1 MLLPKQ
7 SANYRFF
14 HEFWHTYR
22 RDSKKLNSYIMQK
35 FTLTSI
41 FFLVLTLNH
50 WGQRLDYDHSSKWFF
65 GINAGATWSCTD
77 VENETNGGWGLTL
90 GKSFNY
96 KTGRRV
102 SFDLRGRYLHGN
114 WYGQDYDTSNLNS
127 YIDGPLSAYKDSF
140 NMTAHNFY
148 NDQHRLAFELVLHA
162 NRFAERTNWDP
173 YIFGGI
179 GVTWR
184 QTWGNLS
191 YNDSSLYDYPDMV
204 AGGNIASAITTN
216 MDNSY
221 ETRLDQLSGF
231 KWNATWMPS
240 LGIGIGYIIGPRFSI
255 GIEHKT
261 TFTGMDDWDG
271 VVSSNRIKNDWYHY
285 TSGYMQFRFKT
296 REKEPKPEEQ
306 VNTVNN
312 INNFTTN
319 CIAPTLSIR
328 DKQFTSTLSTA
339 SFSLGTTQIG
349 QSNQLTVKDQQG
361 NLVPFAF
368 NPNTRELAVNTSLK
382 PGVNTFTV
390 YAQNECGSATETIQ
404 ITYNDCQ
411 FPQIILTSPLK
422 DSSTA
427 VLSNTINVGAFI
439 EHTTL
444 NNISFFINGVK
455 SQAFAFNAANHAF
468 QATVALTPGKN
479 LIKVEASNPCGSS
492 YAVTEVI
499 YNNCITPQLQLINPS
514 SSGITVS
521 TAAQKIQIKTIGFN
535 AKTELS
541 VLLNGQATNAFTW
554 INNVI
559 EIPVT
564 LKPGNNTITIN
575 GTNLCGSESLVLVMN
590 YQECQAPVL
599 TLQTPNSANIT
610 VSKALYTLKV
620 KTQHQKAINLMVNN
634 SIVTNYTLN
643 AASGILEYSFTLN
656 PGLNIVSITSS
667 NGCGVDIESLN
678 ITYQACN
685 TPTVAITSTGGTTA
699 NQGFLFSAN
708 TVNIANSQEI
718 KVTQNGT
725 AIPFTFV
732 NGSIQA
738 IATLAAGPNVFNVT
752 VLNGCGTQ
760 TQTQNIV
767 FNNCVSPTISLVQ
780 PTASG
785 ITVNEAAYQVQCALS
800 GVNNTSE
807 ITFKVNGLAKPFQF
821 INNMLTASLTLTLGI
836 NTISVSV
843 KNACGNDSES
853 FNITYKQC
861 LAPSIVLTNPI
872 QTTLTTTQ
880 NTANILFTA
889 INCSTT
895 SQIVITKNG
904 NVIPF
909 TFLNGVGSL
918 TASLTPGLNTYTLT
932 ATNDCGKDIAN
943 VNLTYDNCVAPIIA
957 INSPIPST
965 TASQS
970 LVVSAAIQHV
980 TNVNQIALLLNGF
993 SVPFTF
999 NNSQLNAT
1007 LTLVAGVNT
1016 VSLSVSNTCGSDVKA
1031 KTIEFTPCK
1040 SPTISITQPN
1050 NSGLT
1055 VSAEGYTLQA
1065 QINNADQA
1073 NQLSL
1078 TLNGTPITNFQFS
1091 NGILTAP
1098 VSLSNGIN
1106 TLNLF
1111 VNNGCGVDQAS
1122 TTIQLSTCNSPVVS
1136 LSSMSGQTVST
1147 ATYTLIATVQEVAIA
1162 QGITL
1167 TLNGQV
1173 TQFNLLNG
1181 SVNSTFTLQPGVNNI
1196 MLSGTNG
1203 CGTDTKSMQI
1213 TYVPCTAPTLSLQGT
1228 NATVTNAAY
1237 VFNATVNGVSAQQ
1250 LTLTHNGNPVQN
1262 VSLNGNTLT
1271 ASLTLQPGTNSIVLF
1286 AQNTCGTDRGELNVI
1301 YQNCTAPTVGISL
1314 LNDTVAQGV
1323 YAFMANLT
1331 NMPSNQGITLS
1342 LNGQNI
1348 PSFNY
1353 SNSTLTASL
1362 NLANEGNTITLNAI
1376 NACGNATQNAS
1387 VYYNHCQAPNIIVTS
1402 ALQTS
1407 DGNYQYV
1414 ATLEHVYDIEGVY
1427 FTYNGQNVPFSF
1439 ENGVL
1444 TANVTLNPGTNTF
1457 YITASNNCGTDTET
1471 TTVTFANCTLPEI
1484 TINGSIA
1491 NGGSSTSSS
1500 VVINASVNGYD
1511 GSTTVQVTKNGNVV
1525 NGLSWATGS
1534 ISQNVNLS
1542 DGLNTITIT
1551 ATNACGTDTET
1562 YTVTKCKTPTI
1573 SLVSP
1578 ASNVTNVSLAAYVL
1592 TFNIQNVSNA
1602 NEISLTQNGS
1612 TLTGI
1617 SLVGS
1622 IATLPVMLQAGANNF
1637 NLSVTTA
1644 CGSTQTSFTINYT
1657 ANVAP
1662 PTNNPNTNDNNGGVE
1677 KPTNSPQNN
1686 QPKPASTPNKGGGGS
1701 VPNNTP
1707 TPAKEVKP
1715 AVTPAPAPN
1724 NTPTPAKE
1732 VKPAVTPSPAPN
1744 NTPTPAKEVKPAVIP
1759 TPAPNNT
1766 PTPAKEVK
1774 PAATPTPAPNNKP
1787 TPAKEVK
1794 PATNTTPI
1802 PVNETKP
1809 AEGGGA
1815 EKSAVPTKPV
1825 KGGGK

>member
-1 MLLPKQ
+1 
-7 SANYRFF
+7 
-14 HEFWHTYR
+14 
-22 RDSKKLNSYIMQK
+22 MQK

-77 VENETNGGWGLTL
+77 VENETNGGWGFTL
-90 GKSFNY
+90 GKSYNW

-114 WYGQDYDTSNLNS
+114 WYGQDYDTSSLNS
-127 YIDGPLSAYKDSF
+127 YISGPLSAYKDSF

-231 KWNATWMPS
+231 KWNAKWMPS
-240 LGIGIGYIIGPRFSI
+240 LGIGLGYIVGPRFSI

-296 REKEPKPEEQ
+296 REKEPKPDEQ

-328 DKQFTSTLSTA
+328 NKQFTSTSSTA
-339 SFSLGTTQIG
+339 SFTLGTTQIG
-349 QSNQLTVKDQQG
+349 QSNQLTVKDQLG
-361 NLVPFAF
+361 NLVPFTF
-368 NPNTRELAVNTSLK
+368 NPNTRELTVNTTLK
-382 PGVNTFTV
+382 PGVNTFMV

-411 FPQIILTSPLK
+411 FPQIILTSPIQ
-422 DSSTA
+422 DSSVT

-439 EHTTL
+439 QHATL
-444 NNISFFINGVK
+444 NNISFFVNGVK
-455 SQAFAFNAANHAF
+455 SQAFAFNAANHTF

-492 YAVTEVI
+492 YAATEVI
-499 YNNCITPQLQLINPS
+499 YNNCITPQLQLINPT

-554 INNVI
+554 VNNII

-575 GTNLCGSESLVLVMN
+575 GTNLCGSESLIIAMN

-599 TLQTPNSANIT
+599 TLQTPNSANST
-610 VSKALYTLKV
+610 VSKAPFTLKV
-620 KTQHQKAINLMVNN
+620 KTQHQKAINLIVNN
-634 SIVTNYTLN
+634 NIITNYTLN

-678 ITYQACN
+678 ITYNPCN
-685 TPTVAITSTGGTTA
+685 VPTVAITSIGGTTA

-708 TVNIANSQEI
+708 ATNITNSQEI
-718 KVTQNGT
+718 KVTQNGS
-725 AIPFTFV
+725 AIPFTFA
-732 NGSIQA
+732 NGSIQS
-738 IATLAAGPNVFNVT
+738 IATLAAGANVFNVT
-752 VLNGCGTQ
+752 VSNGCGTQ
-760 TQTQNIV
+760 TQTQNII
-767 FNNCVSPTISLVQ
+767 FNNCITPNISLIQ
-780 PTASG
+780 PVASG
-785 ITVNEAAYQVQCALS
+785 ITVNEAVYQVQCALT
-800 GVNNTSE
+800 GVNNASE
-807 ITFKVNGLAKPFQF
+807 ITFKVNGTAKPFQF
-821 INNMLTASLTLTLGI
+821 INNLVTASLSLNAGL
-836 NTISVSV
+836 NTVSISV
-843 KNACGNDSES
+843 KNSCGNDSES
-853 FNITYKQC
+853 LNITYKQC
-861 LAPSIVLTNPI
+861 LVPSIVITNPI
-872 QTTLTTTQ
+872 QAAATTTQ
-880 NTANILFTA
+880 NTTDVSFTA
-889 INCSTT
+889 INCSAS

-904 NVIPF
+904 SVIPF
-909 TFLNGVGSL
+909 NFLNGVGSF
-918 TASLTPGLNTYTLT
+918 TASLVPGLNTYTLT

-943 VNLTYDNCVAPIIA
+943 VNITYDNCVAPVITLS
-957 INSPIPST
+957 NPIPSNT
-965 TASQS
+965 STQS
-970 LVVSAAIQHV
+970 LAVSAVIQHV
-980 TNVNQIALLLNGF
+980 TNVNQIALLLNGVG
-993 SVPFTF
+993 VPFTF
-999 NNSQLNAT
+999 NNGQLNAN
-1007 LTLVAGVNT
+1007 LTLVAGTNS
-1016 VSLSVSNTCGSDVKA
+1016 VSLAVTNSCGTDVKT
-1031 KTIEFTPCK
+1031 KTLVFTPCK
-1040 SPTISITQPN
+1040 APTISIMQPS
-1050 NSGLT
+1050 NSGLSVSSAGFT
-1055 VSAEGYTLQA
+1055 VQA
-1065 QINNADQA
+1065 QLENVLQA
-1073 NQLSL
+1073 NQVSM
-1078 TLNGTPITNFQFS
+1078 TLNGNLITNVQLI
-1091 NGILTAP
+1091 NGVLTAP
-1098 VSLSNGIN
+1098 VTLTNGVN
-1106 TLNLF
+1106 TISIF
-1111 VNNGCGVDQAS
+1111 ANNGCGVDQAS
-1122 TTIQLSTCNSPVVS
+1122 TTLQLSTCNSPVVS
-1136 LSSMSGQTVST
+1136 LTNLSGQTVST
-1147 ATYTLIATVQEVAIA
+1147 ATYTINASVQEVANA
-1162 QGITL
+1162 QGLTL

-1173 TQFNLLNG
+1173 TPLTFLNG
-1181 SVNSTFTLQPGVNNI
+1181 SINSTFTLQPGVNNI

-1203 CGTDTKSMQI
+1203 CGTDTKSMQV
-1213 TYVPCTAPTLSLQGT
+1213 TYVPCTAPTLTLQGT
-1228 NATVTNAAY
+1228 NTTVTSAAY
-1237 VFNATVNGVSAQQ
+1237 VFNATVNGVNAQQ
-1250 LTLTHNGNPVQN
+1250 LTLTLNGNPIQN
-1262 VSLNGNTLT
+1262 ISLNGNTLT
-1271 ASLTLQPGTNSIVLF
+1271 ASLTLQAGSNSIVLF
-1286 AQNTCGTDRGELNVI
+1286 AQNTCGSDRKELTVI
-1301 YQNCTAPTVGISL
+1301 YQNCTAPTVGISQ
-1314 LNDTVAQGV
+1314 LNDTVAQGI
-1323 YAFMANLT
+1323 YAFVANLT
-1331 NMPSNQGITLS
+1331 NMPNSQGITLS

-1348 PSFNY
+1348 SNFNY
-1353 SNSTLTASL
+1353 SNGVLTASL
-1362 NLANEGNTITLNAI
+1362 NLANEGNTITLNAT
-1376 NACGNATQNAS
+1376 NACGSASQNAA

-1402 ALQTS
+1402 ALQAS

-1427 FTYNGQNVPFSF
+1427 FTINGQNVPFTF
-1439 ENGVL
+1439 ENGVI
-1444 TANVTLNPGTNTF
+1444 TANVTLNPGSNTF
-1457 YITASNNCGTDTET
+1457 FITAGNNCGTDTET
-1471 TTVTFANCTLPEI
+1471 TTVIFANCTLPEI

-1491 NGGSSTSSS
+1491 NGGSSTASS
-1500 VVINASVNGYD
+1500 VMINASVNGYD
-1511 GSTTVQVTKNGNVV
+1511 GNTSVQVTKNGNVV

-1542 DGLNTITIT
+1542 DGLNTIIIT
-1551 ATNACGTDTET
+1551 ATNACGTDSET
-1562 YTVTKCKTPTI
+1562 YTVTKCKAPTI

-1602 NEISLTQNGS
+1602 NELSLTQNGS

-1617 SLVGS
+1617 SLGGS

-1662 PTNNPNTNDNNGGVE
+1662 PTNNPNTNNNNGGIE

-1686 QPKPASTPNKGGGGS
+1686 QPKPVNTPNKGGGGTA
-1701 VPNNTP
+1701 PNNTPTPAPATNNKP

-1715 AVTPAPAPN
+1715 VATPAPAPN

-1732 VKPAVTPSPAPN
+1732 VKPAVTPTPAPN
-1744 NTPTPAKEVKPAVIP
+1744 NTPTPAKEVKPAVTP

-1766 PTPAKEVK
+1766 PTPAKD
-1774 PAATPTPAPNNKP
+1774 
-1787 TPAKEVK
+1787 VK
-1794 PATNTTPI
+1794 PATNTTPT
-1802 PVNETKP
+1802 PVKETKP
-1809 AEGGGA
+1809 AEGGGT
-1815 EKSAVPTKPV
+1815 EKTPVPTKPA

>member
-1 MLLPKQ
+1 MPLPKPR
-7 SANYRFF
+7 ANYRFF
-14 HEFWHTYR
+14 YEFWHTYR

-191 YNDSSLYDYPDMV
+191 YNDSSLYDYPDML

-231 KWNATWMPS
+231 KWNAKWMPS
-240 LGIGIGYIIGPRFSI
+240 LGIGLGYIIGPRFSI

-285 TSGYMQFRFKT
+285 TSGYMQFRFKA
-296 REKEPKPEEQ
+296 REKDPKPEEQ
-306 VNTVNN
+306 TNTVNN

-328 DKQFTSTLSTA
+328 EKQFTSTLSTA
-339 SFSLGTTQIG
+339 SFTLGTTQIG
-349 QSNQLTVKDQQG
+349 QTNQLTVKDQQG
-361 NLVPFAF
+361 NLVPFTF
-368 NPNTRELAVNTSLK
+368 NSTTRELTVNATLK
-382 PGVNTFTV
+382 PGLNTFTV
-390 YAQNECGSATETIQ
+390 YAQNECGSTSEMIQ

-411 FPQIILTSPLK
+411 FPQITLTNLIK
-422 DSSTA
+422 DSSIT
-427 VLSNTINVGAFI
+427 VTTNTINVGAI
-439 EHTTL
+439 IQHSTL
-444 NNISFFINGVK
+444 NGLTYFVNGTK
-455 SQAFAFNAANHAF
+455 SNGFVYNEANHAF
-468 QATVALTPGKN
+468 QATVSLNPGKN
-479 LIKVEASNPCGSS
+479 LIKIEANNPCGST

-499 YNNCITPQLQLINPS
+499 YNNCITPQLQLINPT

-521 TAAQKIQIKTIGFN
+521 TAAQKVQIKTIGFN
-535 AKTELS
+535 AKTEFS
-541 VLLNGQATNAFTW
+541 VLLNGQATNTFTW

-575 GTNLCGSESLVLVMN
+575 GTNPCGSESVVIAMN
-590 YQECQAPVL
+590 YQACQAPVL
-599 TLQTPNSANIT
+599 TLQTPNTANVIVT
-610 VSKALYTLKV
+610 KAAYTLKV
-620 KTQHQKAINLMVNN
+620 KTQHQTSINLMVNN
-634 SIVTNYTLN
+634 SIVTNYSLN

-685 TPTVAITSTGGTTA
+685 APTVSISSIGGTTA

-708 TVNIANSQEI
+708 TANIANSQEI

-725 AIPFTFV
+725 AIPFTFI
-732 NGSIQA
+732 NGNIQA

-752 VLNGCGTQ
+752 VINGCGTQ
-760 TQTQNIV
+760 TQTQNVV
-767 FNNCVSPTISLVQ
+767 FNNCVTPTISLVQ
-780 PTASG
+780 PTSSG
-785 ITVNEAAYQVQCALS
+785 ITVNEAGYQVQCALS
-800 GVNNTSE
+800 GVNNASE

-821 INNMLTASLTLTLGI
+821 INNMLTASLTLNLGI

-843 KNACGNDSES
+843 KNACGNDNES

-880 NTANILFTA
+880 NTANISFTA
-889 INCSTT
+889 INCSSA
-895 SQIVITKNG
+895 SQIVITQNG

-932 ATNDCGKDIAN
+932 ATNDCGRDIAN
-943 VNLTYDNCVAPIIA
+943 INLTYDNCVAPIIA

-970 LVVSAAIQHV
+970 LAVSAAIQNV
-980 TNVNQIALLLNGF
+980 TNVNQIALLLNGVG
-993 SVPFTF
+993 VPFTF
-999 NNSQLNAT
+999 NNGQLNAT
-1007 LTLVAGVNT
+1007 LTLVAGINN
-1016 VSLSVSNTCGSDVKA
+1016 VSLSVSNSCGSDVKS
-1031 KTIEFTPCK
+1031 KTIEFIPCK
-1040 SPTISITQPN
+1040 SPTITITQPN

-1055 VSAEGYTLQA
+1055 VSAAGYTLQA

-1073 NQLSL
+1073 NQISL

-1091 NGILTAP
+1091 NGTLTVP

-1106 TLNLF
+1106 TFNLF

-1136 LSSMSGQTVST
+1136 ISNVSGQTVST
-1147 ATYTLIATVQEVAIA
+1147 AAYTLNAAVQEVANA
-1162 QGITL
+1162 QGLTL

-1173 TQFNLLNG
+1173 TPFNLLNG
-1181 SVNSTFTLQPGVNNI
+1181 SINSTFTLQPGINNI
-1196 MLSGTNG
+1196 MLSATNG
-1203 CGTDTKSMQI
+1203 CGTDTKSMQV
-1213 TYVPCTAPTLSLQGT
+1213 TYVPCTAPTVNIQGT
-1228 NATVTNAAY
+1228 NATVTSAAY

-1250 LTLTHNGNPVQN
+1250 LSLTQNGNPVQN

-1271 ASLTLQPGTNSIVLF
+1271 ASLTLQAGSNSIVLF
-1286 AQNTCGTDRGELNVI
+1286 AQNTCGSDRKELTVI
-1301 YQNCTAPTVGISL
+1301 YQNCTAPTVGISQ
-1314 LNDTVAQGV
+1314 LNDTVAQGI
-1323 YAFMANLT
+1323 YAFVANLT
-1331 NMPSNQGITLS
+1331 NMPNSQGITLS

-1353 SNSTLTASL
+1353 ANGVLTASL
-1362 NLANEGNTITLNAI
+1362 NLANGANTISLNAI
-1376 NACGNATQNAS
+1376 NACGNASQNAS
-1387 VYYNHCQAPNIIVTS
+1387 VYYNHCQAPNIIVNS
-1402 ALQTS
+1402 ALQAS
-1407 DGNYQYV
+1407 DGNYQYDV
-1414 ATLEHVYDIEGVY
+1414 TLQNVYDIEGVY
-1427 FTYNGQNVPFSF
+1427 FTYNGQNVPFTF
-1439 ENGVL
+1439 ENGVII
-1444 TANVTLNPGTNTF
+1444 ANVTLNPGANTF

-1471 TTVTFANCTLPEI
+1471 TTVTFANCILPEI
-1484 TINGSIA
+1484 TMNGSIA
-1491 NGGSSTSSS
+1491 NGGSSTASS
-1500 VVINASVNGYD
+1500 VMINASVIGYD

-1562 YTVTKCKTPTI
+1562 YTVTKCKAPTI

-1578 ASNVTNVSLAAYVL
+1578 ASTVTNVSLAAYVL
-1592 TFNIQNVSNA
+1592 TFNVQNVTNV
-1602 NEISLTQNGS
+1602 NELNLTQNGMS
-1612 TLTGI
+1612 LPGI
-1617 SLVGS
+1617 TLVGS

-1637 NLSVTTA
+1637 NLSVNTG

-1662 PTNNPNTNDNNGGVE
+1662 PTNNTNDNNGGVE

-1701 VPNNTP
+1701 APNNTP

-1715 AVTPAPAPN
+1715 AVTPTPAPN

-1732 VKPAVTPSPAPN
+1732 VKPAVTP
-1744 NTPTPAKEVKPAVIP
+1744 
-1759 TPAPNNT
+1759 TPAPTN
-1766 PTPAKEVK
+1766 
-1774 PAATPTPAPNNKP
+1774 

-1794 PATNTTPI
+1794 PATNTNPTPAK
-1802 PVNETKP
+1802 ETKP
-1809 AEGGGA
+1809 VEGGGT
-1815 EKSAVPTKPV
+1815 EKLPIQNKPA

>member
-1 MLLPKQ
+1 MPLPKRR
-7 SANYRFF
+7 ANYRFF
-14 HEFWHTYR
+14 YEFWHTYR
-22 RDSKKLNSYIMQK
+22 RDSKKLKSYSMQK

-41 FFLVLTLNH
+41 FFIALTFNH
-50 WGQRLDYDHSSKWFF
+50 WGQRLDYDHSSNWFF

-90 GKSFNY
+90 GKSFNF

-102 SFDLRGRYLHGN
+102 SFDFRGRYLHGN
-114 WYGQDYDTSNLNS
+114 WYGQDYDTSTLNS
-127 YIDGPLSAYKDSF
+127 YIGGPLSAYKDSF

-191 YNDSSLYDYPDMV
+191 YNDSSLYDYPDML

-231 KWNATWMPS
+231 KWNAKWMPS

-271 VVSSNRIKNDWYHY
+271 VVSINRIKNDWYHY

-296 REKEPKPEEQ
+296 REKDPKPEEQ

-339 SFSLGTTQIG
+339 SFTLGTTQIG

-361 NLVPFAF
+361 NLVPFTF
-368 NPNTRELAVNTSLK
+368 NSTTRELTVSVALK
-382 PGVNTFTV
+382 PGINTFTIF
-390 YAQNECGSATETIQ
+390 AQNECGSTSEMIQ

-411 FPQIILTSPLK
+411 FPQITLTNLIK
-422 DSSTA
+422 DSSIT
-427 VLSNTINVGAFI
+427 VNTNTINVGAI
-439 EHTTL
+439 IQHSTL
-444 NNISFFINGVK
+444 NALNFFVNGIK
-455 SQAFAFNAANHAF
+455 SNGFAYNVANHAF
-468 QATVALTPGKN
+468 QATVSLNPGKN
-479 LIKVEASNPCGSS
+479 LIKIEANNPCGS
-492 YAVTEVI
+492 AFVVTEVI
-499 YNNCITPQLQLINPS
+499 YNNCITPQLQLINPT

-521 TAAQKIQIKTIGFN
+521 TAVQKVQIKTIGFN

-541 VLLNGQATNAFTW
+541 VLLNGQATNTFTW

-575 GTNLCGSESLVLVMN
+575 GTNPCGSESVVIAMN
-590 YQECQAPVL
+590 YQACQAPVL
-599 TLQTPNSANIT
+599 TLQTPNTANVIVT
-610 VSKALYTLKV
+610 KAAYTLKV
-620 KTQHQKAINLMVNN
+620 KTQHQTAINLMVNN

-685 TPTVAITSTGGTTA
+685 APTVSISSIGGTTA

-708 TVNIANSQEI
+708 TANIANSQEI

-725 AIPFTFV
+725 AIPFTFI
-732 NGSIQA
+732 NGNIQA

-752 VLNGCGTQ
+752 VINGCGTQ
-760 TQTQNIV
+760 TQTQNVV
-767 FNNCVSPTISLVQ
+767 FNNCVTPTISLVQ

-785 ITVNEAAYQVQCALS
+785 ITVNEAGYQVQCALS
-800 GVNNTSE
+800 GVNNASE

-821 INNMLTASLTLTLGI
+821 INNMLTASLTLNLGI

-843 KNACGNDSES
+843 KNACGNDNES

-880 NTANILFTA
+880 NTANIAFTA
-889 INCSTT
+889 INCSSA

-932 ATNDCGKDIAN
+932 ATNDCGRDIAN
-943 VNLTYDNCVAPIIA
+943 INLTYDNCVAPIIA

-970 LVVSAAIQHV
+970 LAVSAAIQNV
-980 TNVNQIALLLNGF
+980 TNVNQIALLLNGVG
-993 SVPFTF
+993 VPFTF
-999 NNSQLNAT
+999 NNGQLNAT
-1007 LTLVAGVNT
+1007 LTLVAGINN
-1016 VSLSVSNTCGSDVKA
+1016 VSLSVSNSCGSDVKS
-1031 KTIEFTPCK
+1031 KTIEFIPCK
-1040 SPTISITQPN
+1040 SPTITITQPN

-1055 VSAEGYTLQA
+1055 VSAAGYTLQA

-1073 NQLSL
+1073 NQISL

-1091 NGILTAP
+1091 NGTLTAP

-1106 TLNLF
+1106 TFNLF

-1136 LSSMSGQTVST
+1136 ISNVSGQTVST
-1147 ATYTLIATVQEVAIA
+1147 AAYTLNAAVQEVANA
-1162 QGITL
+1162 QGLTL

-1173 TQFNLLNG
+1173 TPFNLLNG
-1181 SVNSTFTLQPGVNNI
+1181 SVNSTFTLQPGINNI
-1196 MLSGTNG
+1196 MLSATNG
-1203 CGTDTKSMQI
+1203 CGTDTKSMQV
-1213 TYVPCTAPTLSLQGT
+1213 TYVPCTAPTVNIQGT
-1228 NATVTNAAY
+1228 NATMTSAAY

-1250 LTLTHNGNPVQN
+1250 LSLTQNGNPIQN
-1262 VSLNGNTLT
+1262 FSLIGNTLT

-1286 AQNTCGTDRGELNVI
+1286 AQNTCGSDRGELNVI
-1301 YQNCTAPTVGISL
+1301 YQNCMAPTVGISQ
-1314 LNDTVAQGV
+1314 LNDTVAQGI

-1331 NMPSNQGITLS
+1331 NMPNSQGITLS

-1353 SNSTLTASL
+1353 INGVLTASL
-1362 NLANEGNTITLNAI
+1362 NLANGANTISLNAI
-1376 NACGNATQNAS
+1376 NACGNASQNAS
-1387 VYYNHCQAPNIIVTS
+1387 VYYNHCQAPNIIVNS
-1402 ALQTS
+1402 ALQAS
-1407 DGNYQYV
+1407 DGNYQYDV
-1414 ATLEHVYDIEGVY
+1414 TLQNVYDIEGVY
-1427 FTYNGQNVPFSF
+1427 FTYNGQNVPFTF
-1439 ENGVL
+1439 ENGVI
-1444 TANVTLNPGTNTF
+1444 TANVTLNPGANTF

-1484 TINGSIA
+1484 TMNGSIA
-1491 NGGSSTSSS
+1491 NGGSSTTSS
-1500 VVINASVNGYD
+1500 VMINASVIGYD

-1562 YTVTKCKTPTI
+1562 YTVTKCKAPTI

-1578 ASNVTNVSLAAYVL
+1578 ASTVTNVSLAAYVL
-1592 TFNIQNVSNA
+1592 TFNVQNVTNV
-1602 NEISLTQNGS
+1602 NELNLTQNGMS
-1612 TLTGI
+1612 LPGI
-1617 SLVGS
+1617 TLVGS

-1637 NLSVTTA
+1637 NLSVNTG

-1662 PTNNPNTNDNNGGVE
+1662 PTNNTNDNNGGVE

-1701 VPNNTP
+1701 TPNNTP

-1715 AVTPAPAPN
+1715 AVTPTPAPN

-1732 VKPAVTPSPAPN
+1732 VKPAVTP
-1744 NTPTPAKEVKPAVIP
+1744 
-1759 TPAPNNT
+1759 TPAPTN
-1766 PTPAKEVK
+1766 
-1774 PAATPTPAPNNKP
+1774 

-1794 PATNTTPI
+1794 PATNTNPTPAK
-1802 PVNETKP
+1802 ETKP
-1809 AEGGGA
+1809 VEGGGT
-1815 EKSAVPTKPV
+1815 EKLPIQNKPA

>member
-1 MLLPKQ
+1 MPLPKPG
-7 SANYRFF
+7 ANYRFF
-14 HEFWHTYR
+14 YEFWHTYR
-22 RDSKKLNSYIMQK
+22 RDSKKLKSYTMQK

-41 FFLVLTLNH
+41 FFLALTLNH
-50 WGQRLDYDHSSKWFF
+50 WGQRLDYDHSSRWFF
-65 GINAGATWSCTD
+65 GINAGAAWSCTD

-90 GKSFNY
+90 GKSYNW
-96 KTGRRV
+96 KTGRRI

-114 WYGQDYDTSNLNS
+114 WYGQDYDTSTLNS
-127 YIDGPLSAYKDSF
+127 YIGGPLSAYKDSF

-204 AGGNIASAITTN
+204 AGGNFASAITTN

-231 KWNATWMPS
+231 KWNAKWMPS
-240 LGIGIGYIIGPRFSI
+240 LGFGIGYIIGPRFSI

-271 VVSSNRIKNDWYHY
+271 VVSTNRIKNDWYHY
-285 TSGYMQFRFKT
+285 TSGYMQFRFKA
-296 REKEPKPEEQ
+296 RDKDPKPDEQ

-328 DKQFTSTLSTA
+328 DKQFTSTLNTA
-339 SFSLGTTQIG
+339 SFTLGTTQIG

-361 NLVPFAF
+361 NIVPFTF
-368 NPNTRELAVNTSLK
+368 NSTTRELTVSTALK

-390 YAQNECGSATETIQ
+390 YAQNECGSTSEMIQ

-411 FPQIILTSPLK
+411 FPQIALTNLIK
-422 DSSTA
+422 DSSIT
-427 VLSNTINVGAFI
+427 VTNNTINVGAI
-439 EHTTL
+439 IQHSTL
-444 NNISFFINGVK
+444 NGLTYFVNGIK
-455 SQAFAFNAANHAF
+455 SNGFAYNEANHAF
-468 QATVALTPGKN
+468 QATVLLNPGKN
-479 LIKVEASNPCGSS
+479 LIKIEANNPCGSA
-492 YAVTEVI
+492 YAVTEVF
-499 YNNCITPQLQLINPS
+499 YNNCVTPQLQLINPT

-521 TAAQKIQIKTIGFN
+521 TAAQKVQIKTIGFN
-535 AKTELS
+535 AKTEFS
-541 VLLNGQATNAFTW
+541 VLLNGQATNTFTW

-575 GTNLCGSESLVLVMN
+575 GTNPCGSESVVIAMN
-590 YQECQAPVL
+590 YQACQAPVI
-599 TLQTPNSANIT
+599 TLQTPNTANVIVT
-610 VSKALYTLKV
+610 KAAYTLKL
-620 KTQHQKAINLMVNN
+620 KTQHQTAINLMVNN
-634 SIVTNYTLN
+634 SIITNYTLN

-685 TPTVAITSTGGTTA
+685 APTVSISSTGGTTA
-699 NQGFLFSAN
+699 NQGFLFTAN
-708 TVNIANSQEI
+708 TANIANSQEI

-725 AIPFTFV
+725 AIPFTFT
-732 NGSIQA
+732 NGNIQA

-760 TQTQNIV
+760 SQTQNVV
-767 FNNCVSPTISLVQ
+767 FNNCVTPTISLVQ
-780 PTASG
+780 PIASG
-785 ITVNEAAYQVQCALS
+785 ITVNEAGYQVQCVLS
-800 GVNNTSE
+800 GVNNASE
-807 ITFKVNGLAKPFQF
+807 ITFKVNGIAKPFQF
-821 INNMLTASLTLTLGI
+821 INNMLTASLTLNLGI
-836 NTISVSV
+836 NIISVSV
-843 KNACGNDSES
+843 KNACGNDSET

-861 LAPSIVLTNPI
+861 LAPSIVLTNPV

-880 NTANILFTA
+880 NTANISFTA
-889 INCSTT
+889 INCSSA

-904 NVIPF
+904 SVIPF
-909 TFLNGVGSL
+909 TFLNGVVSL
-918 TASLTPGLNTYTLT
+918 NASLTPGLNTYTLT

-943 VNLTYDNCVAPIIA
+943 VNITYDNCVAPIIT

-970 LVVSAAIQHV
+970 LVVSAAIQNV
-980 TNVNQIALLLNGF
+980 TNVNQIALLLNGVG
-993 SVPFTF
+993 VPFTF
-999 NNSQLNAT
+999 NNGQLNAT

-1016 VSLSVSNTCGSDVKA
+1016 VSLSVSNSCGTDVKA
-1031 KTIEFTPCK
+1031 KTIEFIPCK
-1040 SPTISITQPN
+1040 SPTITITQPN

-1055 VSAEGYTLQA
+1055 VSAAGYTLQA
-1065 QINNADQA
+1065 QINNANQA
-1073 NQLSL
+1073 NQISL

-1091 NGILTAP
+1091 NGTLTAP

-1106 TLNLF
+1106 TFNLF
-1111 VNNGCGVDQAS
+1111 VNNGCGVDQVS
-1122 TTIQLSTCNSPVVS
+1122 TTVQLSTCNSPVVS
-1136 LSSMSGQTVST
+1136 LSNVSGQTVST
-1147 ATYTLIATVQEVAIA
+1147 ATYALNATVQEVANA
-1162 QGITL
+1162 QGLTL

-1173 TQFNLLNG
+1173 TPFNLLNG
-1181 SVNSTFTLQPGVNNI
+1181 SVNATFTLQPGVNNI
-1196 MLSGTNG
+1196 MLSATNG
-1203 CGTDTKSMQI
+1203 CGTDTKSMQV
-1213 TYVPCTAPTLSLQGT
+1213 TYVPCTAPSVNLQGT
-1228 NATVTNAAY
+1228 NSTVTSAVY
-1237 VFNATVNGVSAQQ
+1237 VLNATVNGVSAQELN
-1250 LTLTHNGNPVQN
+1250 LTQNGNPVQN
-1262 VSLNGNTLT
+1262 FSINGNALT
-1271 ASLTLQPGTNSIVLF
+1271 ASLTLQPGTNNIVLF
-1286 AQNTCGTDRGELNVI
+1286 AQNTCGSDRGELTVI
-1301 YQNCTAPTVGISL
+1301 YQNCTAPTVGISQ
-1314 LNDTVAQGV
+1314 LNDTVAQGI
-1323 YAFMANLT
+1323 YAFVANLS
-1331 NMPSNQGITLS
+1331 NMPNNQGITLS

-1348 PSFNY
+1348 PTFNY
-1353 SNSTLTASL
+1353 TNGVLTASL
-1362 NLANEGNTITLNAI
+1362 NLANGANTISLNAI
-1376 NACGNATQNAS
+1376 NPCGNASQNAS
-1387 VYYNHCQAPNIIVTS
+1387 VYYNHCQAPNIIVNS
-1402 ALQTS
+1402 ALQAS
-1407 DGNYQYV
+1407 DGNYQYDV
-1414 ATLEHVYDIEGVY
+1414 TLQNVYDIEGVY
-1427 FTYNGQNVPFSF
+1427 FTYNGQNVPFTF
-1439 ENGVL
+1439 ENGVII
-1444 TANVTLNPGTNTF
+1444 ANVTLNPGANTF

-1471 TTVTFANCTLPEI
+1471 TTVTFANCILPEI
-1484 TINGSIA
+1484 TMNGSIA
-1491 NGGSSTSSS
+1491 NGGSSTASS
-1500 VVINASVNGYD
+1500 VMINASVIGYD

-1534 ISQNVNLS
+1534 ISQNVNLA

-1562 YTVTKCKTPTI
+1562 YTVTKCKAPTI
-1573 SLVSP
+1573 SLISP
-1578 ASNVTNVSLAAYVL
+1578 ASTVTNVSLAAYVL

-1602 NEISLTQNGS
+1602 NELSLTQNGS
-1612 TLTGI
+1612 TLAGI
-1617 SLVGS
+1617 SLGGS

-1637 NLSVTTA
+1637 NLSVNTG

-1662 PTNNPNTNDNNGGVE
+1662 PTNNPNTNDNNGGIE

-1701 VPNNTP
+1701 TPNNTPTPAKEIKPAVSPSPAPNNTP

-1715 AVTPAPAPN
+1715 PVTPAPAPN

-1732 VKPAVTPSPAPN
+1732 VKPPVTPAPAPN
-1744 NTPTPAKEVKPAVIP
+1744 NTPTPAKE
-1759 TPAPNNT
+1759 
-1766 PTPAKEVK
+1766 
-1774 PAATPTPAPNNKP
+1774 
-1787 TPAKEVK
+1787 
-1794 PATNTTPI
+1794 
-1802 PVNETKP
+1802 TKP
-1809 AEGGGA
+1809 VEGGGT
-1815 EKSAVPTKPV
+1815 EKLPVQNKPA

>member
-1 MLLPKQ
+1 MPKPG
-7 SANYRFF
+7 ANYRFF
-14 HEFWHTYR
+14 YEFWHTYR
-22 RDSKKLNSYIMQK
+22 RDSKKLNTYIMQK

-127 YIDGPLSAYKDSF
+127 YISGPLSAYKDSF

-204 AGGNIASAITTN
+204 LNGNIASAISTT

-221 ETRLDQLSGF
+221 ETRLDQLNGY
-231 KWNATWMPS
+231 KWNAKWMPS
-240 LGIGIGYIIGPRFSI
+240 LGIGLGYIIGPRFSI

-261 TFTGMDDWDG
+261 TFTGIDDWDG
-271 VVSSNRIKNDWYHY
+271 VISSNRIKNDWYHY

-296 REKEPKPEEQ
+296 REKEPKPDEQ

-339 SFSLGTTQIG
+339 SFTLGTTQIG

-361 NLVPFAF
+361 NLVPFTF
-368 NPNTRELAVNTSLK
+368 NSTTRELTVSAALK

-411 FPQIILTSPLK
+411 FPQITLTSPIK
-422 DSSTA
+422 DSSIT
-427 VLSNTINVGAFI
+427 VQTNTINVGALI
-439 EHTTL
+439 QHTTL

-479 LIKVEASNPCGSS
+479 LIKVEATNPCGSS

-499 YNNCITPQLQLINPS
+499 YNNCITPQLQLINPT

-535 AKTELS
+535 AKTEFS
-541 VLLNGQATNAFTW
+541 VLLNGQATNSFTW
-554 INNVI
+554 VNNVI
-559 EIPVT
+559 EIPVS

-575 GTNLCGSESLVLVMN
+575 GTNPCGSESVVIAMN

-599 TLQTPNSANIT
+599 TLQTPNTANVIVT
-610 VSKALYTLKV
+610 KAAYTLKV
-620 KTQHQKAINLMVNN
+620 KTQHQTAINLMVNN

-678 ITYQACN
+678 ITYQSCN
-685 TPTVAITSTGGTTA
+685 APTVSISSTGGTTT

-708 TVNIANSQEI
+708 TANIANAQEI
-718 KVTQNGT
+718 KVTQNGA

-760 TQTQNIV
+760 TQTQNVV
-767 FNNCVSPTISLVQ
+767 FNNCVSPAISLVQ
-780 PTASG
+780 PIASG
-785 ITVNEAAYQVQCALS
+785 ITINEAAYQVQCALS
-800 GVNNTSE
+800 GVNNASD
-807 ITFKVNGLAKPFQF
+807 ITFKVNGIAKPFQF
-821 INNMLTASLTLTLGI
+821 INNMLTASLTLNLGI

-843 KNACGNDSES
+843 KNACGNDNES

-880 NTANILFTA
+880 NVVNVLFTA
-889 INCSTT
+889 INCSNA

-904 NVIPF
+904 SVIPF
-909 TFLNGVGSL
+909 TFLNGAGSL

-943 VNLTYDNCVAPIIA
+943 VNITYDNCVAPVITIS
-957 INSPIPST
+957 NPIPSVT
-965 TASQS
+965 STQS
-970 LVVSAAIQHV
+970 LVVSAVIQHV
-980 TNVNQIALLLNGF
+980 TNTNQIALLLNGVG
-993 SVPFTF
+993 VPFTF
-999 NNSQLNAT
+999 NNGQLSAN
-1007 LTLVAGVNT
+1007 LTLVAGTNS
-1016 VSLSVSNTCGSDVKA
+1016 VSLAVSNSCGSDVKT

-1040 SPTISITQPN
+1040 SPSISITQPGT
-1050 NSGLT
+1050 SGLI
-1055 VSAEGYTLQA
+1055 VSSAGFTLLA

-1073 NQLSL
+1073 NQVSM
-1078 TLNGTPITNFQFS
+1078 TMNGTAFTNFQFA
-1091 NGILTAP
+1091 NGVLTAP
-1098 VSLSNGIN
+1098 VTLSNGVN

-1111 VNNGCGVDQAS
+1111 VSNGCGVDQAS

-1136 LSSMSGQTVST
+1136 LSNLSGQTVSA
-1147 ATYTLIATVQEVAIA
+1147 ATYTLNATVQEVTNV
-1162 QGITL
+1162 QGLTL

-1173 TQFNLLNG
+1173 TPFNLLNG
-1181 SVNSTFTLQPGVNNI
+1181 SINSTFNLQPGVNNI

-1203 CGTDTKSMQI
+1203 CGTDTKSLQV
-1213 TYVPCTAPTLSLQGT
+1213 TYVPCTAPTLTLQGS

-1237 VFNATVNGVSAQQ
+1237 VFNATVNGVNAQQ
-1250 LTLTHNGNPVQN
+1250 LTLTLNGNPVQN
-1262 VSLNGNTLT
+1262 ISLNGNTLT
-1271 ASLTLQPGTNSIVLF
+1271 ASLTLQAGSNSIVLF
-1286 AQNTCGTDRGELNVI
+1286 AQNTCGSDRKELTVV
-1301 YQNCTAPTVGISL
+1301 YQNCTAPTVSISP
-1314 LNDTVAQGV
+1314 LNDTVAQGI
-1323 YAFMANLT
+1323 YAFVANLT
-1331 NMPSNQGITLS
+1331 NMPNSQGITLS
-1342 LNGQNI
+1342 LNGQNM
-1348 PSFNY
+1348 PNFNY
-1353 SNSTLTASL
+1353 SNGVLTASL
-1362 NLANEGNTITLNAI
+1362 NLANESNTITINAV
-1376 NACGNATQNAS
+1376 NACGNASQNAS
-1387 VYYNHCQAPNIIVTS
+1387 VFYNHCQAPNIIVTS
-1402 ALQTS
+1402 ALQAS
-1407 DGNYQYV
+1407 DGSYQYV

-1427 FTYNGQNVPFSF
+1427 FTYNGQNVPFTF
-1439 ENGVL
+1439 ENGVI
-1444 TANVTLNPGTNTF
+1444 TANVTLNPGSNTF
-1457 YITASNNCGTDTET
+1457 FITAGNNCGTDTET

-1491 NGGSSTSSS
+1491 NGGSSTASS
-1500 VVINASVNGYD
+1500 VMINASVNGYD
-1511 GSTTVQVTKNGNVV
+1511 GSTSVQVTKNGNIV

-1551 ATNACGTDTET
+1551 ATNACGTDSET
-1562 YTVTKCKTPTI
+1562 YTVTKCKAPTI

-1602 NEISLTQNGS
+1602 NELSLTQNGS

-1617 SLVGS
+1617 SLGGS

-1662 PTNNPNTNDNNGGVE
+1662 PTNNTNDNNGGVE

-1686 QPKPASTPNKGGGGS
+1686 QPKPVNTPNKGGGGTA
-1701 VPNNTP
+1701 PNNTNTPAPVNTP

-1732 VKPAVTPSPAPN
+1732 VKPAVSPTPAPSN
-1744 NTPTPAKEVKPAVIP
+1744 TPAKEVKP
-1759 TPAPNNT
+1759 TTNT
-1766 PTPAKEVK
+1766 NPSPAKE
-1774 PAATPTPAPNNKP
+1774 
-1787 TPAKEVK
+1787 
-1794 PATNTTPI
+1794 
-1802 PVNETKP
+1802 TKP
-1809 AEGGGA
+1809 VEGGGA
-1815 EKSAVPTKPV
+1815 EKLPVQNKPA

>member
-1 MLLPKQ
+1 
-7 SANYRFF
+7 
-14 HEFWHTYR
+14 
-22 RDSKKLNSYIMQK
+22 MQK

-41 FFLVLTLNH
+41 FFLALTLNH
-50 WGQRLDYDHSSKWFF
+50 WGQRLDYDHSSNWFF

-90 GKSFNY
+90 GKSFNF

-102 SFDLRGRYLHGN
+102 SFDIRGRYLHGN
-114 WYGQDYDTSNLNS
+114 WYGQDYDTSTLNS
-127 YIDGPLSAYKDSF
+127 YIGGPLSAYKDSF

-191 YNDSSLYDYPDMV
+191 YNDSSLYDYPDML
-204 AGGNIASAITTN
+204 AGGNIASAITTS

-231 KWNATWMPS
+231 KWNAKWMPS

-271 VVSSNRIKNDWYHY
+271 VVSTNRIKNDWYHY

-296 REKEPKPEEQ
+296 REKDPKPDEQ

-339 SFSLGTTQIG
+339 SFTLSTTQIG

-361 NLVPFAF
+361 NLVPFTF
-368 NPNTRELAVNTSLK
+368 NSTTRELTVSTALK

-390 YAQNECGSATETIQ
+390 YAQNECGSTSEMIQ

-411 FPQIILTSPLK
+411 FPQITLTNLIK
-422 DSSTA
+422 DSSIT
-427 VLSNTINVGAFI
+427 VTTNTINVGAI
-439 EHTTL
+439 IQHSTL
-444 NNISFFINGVK
+444 NALNFFVNGTK
-455 SQAFAFNAANHAF
+455 SNGFVYNEANHAF
-468 QATVALTPGKN
+468 QATVSLNPGKN
-479 LIKVEASNPCGSS
+479 LIKIEANNPCGSA

-499 YNNCITPQLQLINPS
+499 YNNCITPQLQLINPT

-521 TAAQKIQIKTIGFN
+521 TAAQKVQIKTIGFN
-535 AKTELS
+535 AKTEFN
-541 VLLNGQATNAFTW
+541 VLLNGQATNTFTW

-575 GTNLCGSESLVLVMN
+575 GTNPCGSESVVIAMN
-590 YQECQAPVL
+590 YQACQAPVL
-599 TLQTPNSANIT
+599 TLQTPNTANVIVT
-610 VSKALYTLKV
+610 KAAYTLKV
-620 KTQHQKAINLMVNN
+620 KTQHHTAINLMVNN
-634 SIVTNYTLN
+634 SIVTNYSLN

-685 TPTVAITSTGGTTA
+685 APTVSISSIGGTTA
-699 NQGFLFSAN
+699 NQGFLFTAN
-708 TVNIANSQEI
+708 TANIANSQEI

-725 AIPFTFV
+725 AIPFTFI

-760 TQTQNIV
+760 TQTQNVV

-780 PTASG
+780 PTASD
-785 ITVNEAAYQVQCALS
+785 ITVNEAGYQVQCALS
-800 GVNNTSE
+800 GVNNASE
-807 ITFKVNGLAKPFQF
+807 ITFKVNGIAKPFQF
-821 INNMLTASLTLTLGI
+821 INNMLTASLTLNLGI

-853 FNITYKQC
+853 FNIIYKQC

-880 NTANILFTA
+880 NTANISFTA
-889 INCSTT
+889 INCSSAT
-895 SQIVITKNG
+895 QILISKNG
-904 NVIPF
+904 TLIPF
-909 TFLNGVGSL
+909 TFLNGVVSL

-932 ATNDCGKDIAN
+932 ATNDCGRDIAN
-943 VNLTYDNCVAPIIA
+943 VNITYDNCVAPIIV

-970 LVVSAAIQHV
+970 LVVSAAIQNV
-980 TNVNQIALLLNGF
+980 TNVNQIALLLNGVG
-993 SVPFTF
+993 VPFTF
-999 NNSQLNAT
+999 NNGQLNAT
-1007 LTLVAGVNT
+1007 LTLVGGVNN
-1016 VSLSVSNTCGSDVKA
+1016 VSLSVSNSCGSDVKA
-1031 KTIEFTPCK
+1031 KTIEFIPCK
-1040 SPTISITQPN
+1040 SPTITITQPN

-1055 VSAEGYTLQA
+1055 VSAAAYTLQA
-1065 QINNADQA
+1065 QINNAEQA
-1073 NQLSL
+1073 NQISL

-1091 NGILTAP
+1091 NGTVTAP

-1106 TLNLF
+1106 TFNLF

-1122 TTIQLSTCNSPVVS
+1122 TTVQLSTCNSPVVS
-1136 LSSMSGQTVST
+1136 LSNVSGQTVST
-1147 ATYTLIATVQEVAIA
+1147 AAYTLNATVQEVANA
-1162 QGITL
+1162 QGLTL

-1173 TQFNLLNG
+1173 TPFNVLNG
-1181 SVNSTFTLQPGVNNI
+1181 SVSSTFTLQPGINNI
-1196 MLSGTNG
+1196 MLSATNG
-1203 CGTDTKSMQI
+1203 CGTDTKSIQV
-1213 TYVPCTAPTLSLQGT
+1213 TYVPCIAPSVNLLGT
-1228 NATVTNAAY
+1228 NATVTSAAY
-1237 VFNATVNGVSAQQ
+1237 VFNATVNGVNAQQ
-1250 LTLTHNGNPVQN
+1250 LSLTQNGNPVQN
-1262 VSLNGNTLT
+1262 FSINGNAVT
-1271 ASLTLQPGTNSIVLF
+1271 ATLTLQAGTNSIVLY
-1286 AQNTCGTDRGELNVI
+1286 AQNACGTDRGELTVI
-1301 YQNCTAPTVGISL
+1301 YQNCMAPTVGISQ

-1323 YAFMANLT
+1323 YAFMANLS
-1331 NMPSNQGITLS
+1331 NMPNSQGITLS

-1348 PSFNY
+1348 PTFNY
-1353 SNSTLTASL
+1353 INGVLTASL
-1362 NLANEGNTITLNAI
+1362 NLANEDNTITLNAI
-1376 NACGNATQNAS
+1376 NACGNASQNAS
-1387 VYYNHCQAPNIIVTS
+1387 IYYNHCQAPNIIVNS
-1402 ALQTS
+1402 ALQAS
-1407 DGNYQYV
+1407 DGNYQYDV
-1414 ATLEHVYDIEGVY
+1414 TLQNVYDIEGVY
-1427 FTYNGQNVPFSF
+1427 FTYNGQNVPFTF
-1439 ENGVL
+1439 ENGVII
-1444 TANVTLNPGTNTF
+1444 ANVTLNPGANTF

-1484 TINGSIA
+1484 TMNGSIA
-1491 NGGSSTSSS
+1491 NGGSSTASS
-1500 VVINASVNGYD
+1500 VMINASVNGYD

-1562 YTVTKCKTPTI
+1562 YTVTKCKAPTI

-1578 ASNVTNVSLAAYVL
+1578 ASTVTNVSLAAYVL
-1592 TFNIQNVSNA
+1592 TFNVQNVTNV
-1602 NEISLTQNGS
+1602 NELNLTQNGMS
-1612 TLTGI
+1612 LPGI
-1617 SLVGS
+1617 TLVGS

-1637 NLSVTTA
+1637 NLSVNTA

-1662 PTNNPNTNDNNGGVE
+1662 PTNNTNDNNGGVE

-1701 VPNNTP
+1701 APNNTP

-1715 AVTPAPAPN
+1715 AVTPTPAPN

-1732 VKPAVTPSPAPN
+1732 VKPAVTP
-1744 NTPTPAKEVKPAVIP
+1744 
-1759 TPAPNNT
+1759 TPAPTN
-1766 PTPAKEVK
+1766 
-1774 PAATPTPAPNNKP
+1774 

-1794 PATNTTPI
+1794 PATNTNPTPAK
-1802 PVNETKP
+1802 ETKP
-1809 AEGGGA
+1809 VEGGGT
-1815 EKSAVPTKPV
+1815 EKLPIQNKPA

>member
-1 MLLPKQ
+1 
-7 SANYRFF
+7 
-14 HEFWHTYR
+14 
-22 RDSKKLNSYIMQK
+22 MQK

-50 WGQRLDYDHSSKWFF
+50 WGQRLDYDHTSKWFF

-127 YIDGPLSAYKDSF
+127 YISGPLSAYKDSF

-204 AGGNIASAITTN
+204 LNGNIASAISTT

-221 ETRLDQLSGF
+221 ETRLDQLNGY
-231 KWNATWMPS
+231 KWNAKWMPS
-240 LGIGIGYIIGPRFSI
+240 LGIGLGYIIGPRFSI

-261 TFTGMDDWDG
+261 TFTGIDDWDG
-271 VVSSNRIKNDWYHY
+271 VISSNRIKNDWYHY
-285 TSGYMQFRFKT
+285 TSGYMQFRFKA
-296 REKEPKPEEQ
+296 REKEPKPDEQ

-319 CIAPTLSIR
+319 CVAPTLSIR

-339 SFSLGTTQIG
+339 SFTLGTTQIG
-349 QSNQLTVKDQQG
+349 QPNQLTVKDNQG
-361 NLVPFAF
+361 NLVPFTF
-368 NPNTRELAVNTSLK
+368 NSTTRELTVNTALK
-382 PGVNTFTV
+382 PGINTFIV

-404 ITYNDCQ
+404 ITYNDCL
-411 FPQIILTSPLK
+411 FPQITLTSPLK
-422 DSSTA
+422 DSSIT
-427 VLSNTINVGAFI
+427 VQTNTINVGALI
-439 EHTTL
+439 QHTTL

-455 SQAFAFNAANHAF
+455 SQAFTFNAANHAF

-479 LIKVEASNPCGSS
+479 LIKIEASNPCGSN

-535 AKTELS
+535 AKTEFS
-541 VLLNGQATNAFTW
+541 VLVNGQATNTFTW

-564 LKPGNNTITIN
+564 LKPGNNIITIN
-575 GTNLCGSESLVLVMN
+575 GTNPCGSESTVIAMN

-599 TLQTPNSANIT
+599 TLQTPNMANVVVTKSA
-610 VSKALYTLKV
+610 YTLKV
-620 KTQHQKAINLMVNN
+620 KTQHQTAINLMVNN

-643 AASGILEYSFTLN
+643 TATGVLEYTFTLN
-656 PGLNIVSITSS
+656 PGLNIVNITSS

-678 ITYQACN
+678 ITYQVCN
-685 TPTVAITSTGGTTA
+685 APTVSISSTGGTTS

-708 TVNIANSQEI
+708 TANISNAQEI

-725 AIPFTFV
+725 SIPFTFV

-738 IATLAAGPNVFNVT
+738 IAQLTAGTNVFNVT

-760 TQTQNIV
+760 SQTQNVV
-767 FNNCVSPTISLVQ
+767 FNNCVTPTISLVQ

-785 ITVNEAAYQVQCALS
+785 ITVNEASYQVQCALT
-800 GVNNTSE
+800 GVNNASE
-807 ITFKVNGLAKPFQF
+807 ITFKVNGVAKPFQF
-821 INNMLTASLTLTLGI
+821 VNNLLTSSVALNLGI
-836 NTISVSV
+836 NTISVAV
-843 KNACGNDSES
+843 KTLCGTDNEL

-861 LAPSIVLTNPI
+861 LVPSIVVTNPI

-880 NTANILFTA
+880 NTANIVFTA
-889 INCSTT
+889 INCSSS
-895 SQIVITKNG
+895 SQLVITKDG
-904 NVIPF
+904 AIVPF
-909 TFLNGVGSL
+909 TFTNGVVSL
-918 TASLTPGLNTYTLT
+918 TASLTPGLNTYMLT

-943 VNLTYDNCVAPIIA
+943 VNITYDNCIAPIIT
-957 INSPIPST
+957 ISNPIPSNT
-965 TASQS
+965 STQS
-970 LVVSAAIQHV
+970 LVVSAMIQHV
-980 TNVNQIALLLNGF
+980 TNTNQIALLLNGIG
-993 SVPFTF
+993 VPFTF
-999 NNSQLNAT
+999 NNGQLNAN
-1007 LTLVAGVNT
+1007 LTLVPGTNS
-1016 VSLSVSNTCGSDVKA
+1016 VSLAVSNSCGSDVKT

-1040 SPTISITQPN
+1040 APTISISQPS

-1055 VSAEGYTLQA
+1055 VSASGFTFIA
-1065 QINNADQA
+1065 QLNNVIQA
-1073 NQLSL
+1073 NQVTM
-1078 TLNGTPITNFQFS
+1078 TLNGAAVTNFQLA
-1091 NGILTAP
+1091 NGLLTAP
-1098 VSLSNGIN
+1098 LTLSNGVN
-1106 TLNLF
+1106 TISLF
-1111 VNNGCGVDQAS
+1111 VNNGCGIDQA
-1122 TTIQLSTCNSPVVS
+1122 TTTLQLSTCNSPMVT
-1136 LSSMSGQTVST
+1136 LSNVSGQTVSI
-1147 ATYTLIATVQEVAIA
+1147 ATYTLNASVQEVSNA
-1162 QGITL
+1162 QGL
-1167 TLNGQV
+1167 TLIVNGQV
-1173 TQFNLLNG
+1173 TPLTLSNG
-1181 SVNSTFTLQPGVNNI
+1181 AIMSTFTLQSGVNNI

-1203 CGTDTKSMQI
+1203 CGTDTKSMQVN
-1213 TYVPCTAPTLSLQGT
+1213 YVPCTTPTLTLQGM

-1237 VFNATVNGVSAQQ
+1237 VFNASVVGVSAQQ
-1250 LTLTHNGNPVQN
+1250 LTLTLNGNPVQN
-1262 VSLNGNTLT
+1262 ISLNGNSL
-1271 ASLTLQPGTNSIVLF
+1271 SVPLTLQPGANSIVLF
-1286 AQNTCGTDRGELNVI
+1286 AQNPCGTDRKELTVI
-1301 YQNCTAPTVGISL
+1301 YQNCTAPTISIST
-1314 LNDTVAQGV
+1314 LNDTVAQGI
-1323 YAFMANLT
+1323 YALAANLT
-1331 NMPSNQGITLS
+1331 NMPNSQGITLS

-1348 PSFNY
+1348 PSFSY
-1353 SNSTLTASL
+1353 SNGVLTASL
-1362 NLANEGNTITLNAI
+1362 NLANESNTITINAV
-1376 NACGNATQNAS
+1376 NACGNASQNAS
-1387 VYYNHCQAPNIIVTS
+1387 VFYNHCQAPNIIVTS
-1402 ALQTS
+1402 ALQSS
-1407 DGNYQYV
+1407 DGSYQYV

-1427 FTYNGQNVPFSF
+1427 FTYNGQNVPFTF
-1439 ENGVL
+1439 ENGVIS
-1444 TANVTLNPGTNTF
+1444 ANVTLNPGANTF
-1457 YITASNNCGTDTET
+1457 FITAGNNCGSDTET
-1471 TTVTFANCTLPEI
+1471 NTVTFSNCTLPEI

-1491 NGGSSTSSS
+1491 NGGSSTASS
-1500 VVINASVNGYD
+1500 VIINASVSGYD
-1511 GSTTVQVTKNGNVV
+1511 GNTNVQVTKNGNIV

-1562 YTVTKCKTPTI
+1562 YMVTKCKAPTI

-1578 ASNVTNVSLAAYVL
+1578 SSNVTNVSLAAYVL
-1592 TFNIQNVSNA
+1592 TFNIQNVTNT
-1602 NEISLTQNGS
+1602 NEINLTQNGIS
-1612 TLTGI
+1612 LSGI
-1617 SLVGS
+1617 SLGGS
-1622 IATLPVMLQAGANNF
+1622 IATLPVMLQTGANNF

-1644 CGSTQTSFTINYT
+1644 CGVSQTSFTINYT

-1662 PTNNPNTNDNNGGVE
+1662 PTNNPNTNNNNGGIE

-1686 QPKPASTPNKGGGGS
+1686 LPKPVNTPNKGGGGTAPS
-1701 VPNNTP
+1701 NTPTPNNTP

-1715 AVTPAPAPN
+1715 AVSPTPAPN
-1724 NTPTPAKE
+1724 NTPTPAKD
-1732 VKPAVTPSPAPN
+1732 VKPAVT
-1744 NTPTPAKEVKPAVIP
+1744 P

-1774 PAATPTPAPNNKP
+1774 PA
-1787 TPAKEVK
+1787 
-1794 PATNTTPI
+1794 TNTTPT
-1802 PVNETKP
+1802 PVKETKP
-1809 AEGGGA
+1809 AEGGGT
-1815 EKSAVPTKPV
+1815 EKTPVPTKPA

>member
-1 MLLPKQ
+1 MPLPKRR
-7 SANYRFF
+7 ANYRFF
-14 HEFWHTYR
+14 YEFWHTYR
-22 RDSKKLNSYIMQK
+22 RDSKKLKSYSMQK

-41 FFLVLTLNH
+41 FFIAFTLNH
-50 WGQRLDYDHSSKWFF
+50 WGQRLDYDHSSNWFF

-90 GKSFNY
+90 GKSFNF

-102 SFDLRGRYLHGN
+102 SFDIRGRYLHGN
-114 WYGQDYDTSNLNS
+114 WYGQDYDTSTLNS
-127 YIDGPLSAYKDSF
+127 YIGGPLSAYKDSF
-140 NMTAHNFY
+140 NMTVHNFY

-184 QTWGNLS
+184 QSWGNLS

-204 AGGNIASAITTN
+204 DGGNIASAITTN

-231 KWNATWMPS
+231 KWNAKWMPS

-285 TSGYMQFRFKT
+285 TSGYMQFRFKA
-296 REKEPKPEEQ
+296 RDKDPKPDEQ

-339 SFSLGTTQIG
+339 SFTLGTTQIG

-361 NLVPFAF
+361 NLVPFTF
-368 NPNTRELAVNTSLK
+368 NSTTRELTVSTALK

-390 YAQNECGSATETIQ
+390 YAQNECGSTSEMIQ

-411 FPQIILTSPLK
+411 FPQITLTNLIK
-422 DSSTA
+422 DSSIT
-427 VLSNTINVGAFI
+427 VSTNTINVGAI
-439 EHTTL
+439 IHHSTL
-444 NNISFFINGVK
+444 NALNFFVNGIK
-455 SQAFAFNAANHAF
+455 SNGFAYNEANHAF
-468 QATVALTPGKN
+468 QATVSLNPGKN
-479 LIKVEASNPCGSS
+479 LIKIEANNPCGSA

-499 YNNCITPQLQLINPS
+499 YNNCITPQLQLINPT

-521 TAAQKIQIKTIGFN
+521 TAAQKVQIKTIGFN
-535 AKTELS
+535 AKTEFS
-541 VLLNGQATNAFTW
+541 VLLNGQATNTFTW

-575 GTNLCGSESLVLVMN
+575 GTNPCGSESVVIAMN

-599 TLQTPNSANIT
+599 TLQTPNTANVIVT
-610 VSKALYTLKV
+610 KAAYTLKV
-620 KTQHQKAINLMVNN
+620 KTQHQTAINLMVNN
-634 SIVTNYTLN
+634 SIITNYTLN
-643 AASGILEYSFTLN
+643 ATSGILEYSFTLN

-685 TPTVAITSTGGTTA
+685 APTVSISSTGGTTA
-699 NQGFLFSAN
+699 NQGFLFTAN
-708 TVNIANSQEI
+708 TANIANSQEI

-725 AIPFTFV
+725 AIPFTFT
-732 NGSIQA
+732 NGNIQA

-760 TQTQNIV
+760 SQTQNVV
-767 FNNCVSPTISLVQ
+767 FNNCVTPTISLVQ
-780 PTASG
+780 PIASG
-785 ITVNEAAYQVQCALS
+785 ITVNEAGYQVQCALS
-800 GVNNTSE
+800 GVNNASE
-807 ITFKVNGLAKPFQF
+807 ITFKVNGTAKPFQF
-821 INNMLTASLTLTLGI
+821 INNMLTASLTLNLGI

-843 KNACGNDSES
+843 KNTCGNDSET

-880 NTANILFTA
+880 NTANISFTA
-889 INCSTT
+889 INCSSAT
-895 SQIVITKNG
+895 QILISKNG
-904 NVIPF
+904 TLIPF
-909 TFLNGVGSL
+909 TFLNGVVSL
-918 TASLTPGLNTYTLT
+918 TASLTPGLNMYTIT
-932 ATNDCGKDIAN
+932 ATNDCGRDIAN

-970 LVVSAAIQHV
+970 LAVNAAIQNV
-980 TNVNQIALLLNGF
+980 TNVNQIALLLNGVG
-993 SVPFTF
+993 VPFTF
-999 NNSQLNAT
+999 NNGQLNAT

-1016 VSLSVSNTCGSDVKA
+1016 VSLSVSNSCGTDVKA
-1031 KTIEFTPCK
+1031 KTIEFIPCK
-1040 SPTISITQPN
+1040 SPTITITQPN

-1055 VSAEGYTLQA
+1055 VSAAGYTLQA

-1073 NQLSL
+1073 NQISL

-1091 NGILTAP
+1091 NGTLTAP

-1106 TLNLF
+1106 TFNLF

-1136 LSSMSGQTVST
+1136 ISNVSGQTVST
-1147 ATYTLIATVQEVAIA
+1147 AAYTLNAAVQEVANA
-1162 QGITL
+1162 QGLTL

-1173 TQFNLLNG
+1173 TPFNLLNG
-1181 SVNSTFTLQPGVNNI
+1181 SVNSTFTLQPGINNI
-1196 MLSGTNG
+1196 MLSATNG
-1203 CGTDTKSMQI
+1203 CGTDTKSMQV
-1213 TYVPCTAPTLSLQGT
+1213 TYVPCTAPTVNIQGT
-1228 NATVTNAAY
+1228 NATVTSAAY

-1250 LTLTHNGNPVQN
+1250 LSLTQNGNPVQN
-1262 VSLNGNTLT
+1262 FSLIGNTLT

-1286 AQNTCGTDRGELNVI
+1286 AQNTCGSDRSELNVI
-1301 YQNCTAPTVGISL
+1301 YQNCMAPTVGISQ
-1314 LNDTVAQGV
+1314 LNDTVAQGI
-1323 YAFMANLT
+1323 YAFVANLT
-1331 NMPSNQGITLS
+1331 NMPNSQGITLS

-1353 SNSTLTASL
+1353 ANGVLTASL

-1376 NACGNATQNAS
+1376 NACGNASQNAS
-1387 VYYNHCQAPNIIVTS
+1387 IYYNHCQAPNIIVNS
-1402 ALQTS
+1402 ALQAS
-1407 DGNYQYV
+1407 DGNYQYDV
-1414 ATLEHVYDIEGVY
+1414 TLQNVYDIEGVY
-1427 FTYNGQNVPFSF
+1427 FTYNGQNVPFTF
-1439 ENGVL
+1439 ENGVII
-1444 TANVTLNPGTNTF
+1444 ANVTLNPGANTF

-1484 TINGSIA
+1484 TMNGSIA
-1491 NGGSSTSSS
+1491 NGGSSTASS
-1500 VVINASVNGYD
+1500 VMINASVNGYD

-1542 DGLNTITIT
+1542 DGLNTITIS

-1578 ASNVTNVSLAAYVL
+1578 ASNVTNVSLAAYAL

-1612 TLTGI
+1612 TLAGI
-1617 SLVGS
+1617 SLGGS
-1622 IATLPVMLQAGANNF
+1622 IATLPVLLQAGANNF
-1637 NLSVTTA
+1637 NLSVNTA

-1662 PTNNPNTNDNNGGVE
+1662 PTNNTNDNNGGVE

-1686 QPKPASTPNKGGGGS
+1686 QPKPASTPNKGGGGAAPNNTPTPAKE
-1701 VPNNTP
+1701 VKPAVTPTPAPNNTP

-1732 VKPAVTPSPAPN
+1732 VKPAVTPTPAPN
-1744 NTPTPAKEVKPAVIP
+1744 NTPTPAKEVKPAVTP
-1759 TPAPNNT
+1759 APAPNNT
-1766 PTPAKEVK
+1766 PTPAKE
-1774 PAATPTPAPNNKP
+1774 
-1787 TPAKEVK
+1787 
-1794 PATNTTPI
+1794 
-1802 PVNETKP
+1802 TKP
-1809 AEGGGA
+1809 VEGGGT
-1815 EKSAVPTKPV
+1815 EKLPVQNKPA